1 MKHIAL
7 AVAAVS
13 LVLVGCN
20 GSADAPADE
29 TKAAGGARGPAPKTR
44 YDLANGCFVLK
55 PDTLATFTG
64 ASGEG
69 YAATASAS
77 AALRFYMKPTALGSY
92 MFHAADGTLLS
103 VAAGA
108 PPLGEDTVAAG
119 TEPGLAADWTVD
131 NVAKGRYTIVS
142 LANGKSLALGEGK
155 ALVLADAPALFEFLP
170 SANCTAFP
178 EMPTGI
184 AADTYKGKAGAPVIG
199 FAEVHAHMA
208 MGSEMSDGSGNVGP
222 SAGGVMYGHAVNRY
236 GVSKA
241 LENCSGPHGDNGE
254 LSPEWL
260 ILDGGD
266 AEHAQHDTQ
275 GWPSFI
281 DWPQRDSQLHQQM
294 YWRWVERAY
303 KAGLRVMTVHGTN
316 IEALCDVAK
325 NTGNDK
331 DADLQD
337 TDCTD
342 MGVGVKQVQ
351 YLYDMEQYIDAQ
363 AGGPGKGWFR
373 IVRDPGEAR
382 AVIADGKLAVVPGL
396 EFSNMF
402 GCKVE
407 FLPDGTELPGCTKEQ
422 IDSGIERVWD
432 LGVRQV
438 ITFHDVDSA
447 LGGAGIFS
455 SVLNLIN
462 FAATHAFWKTYPCPD
477 GGEGPTY
484 FYDAG
489 AEMESAPLTGNGD
502 PISQALIDN
511 FQGTLPV
518 YGSGRQC
525 NARGT
530 TELGHYALDQ
540 LMKKGFVLDIDH
552 AELSI
557 KQDMLDKGKALTPN
571 YPMLSAH
578 GGHGG
583 ISMAQARQIL
593 EQGGLIYPSGK
604 NGQGY
609 KQYLERIK
617 AIWPAGRP
625 LAMGY
630 GADANGLANQF
641 TVRSAGFT
649 PVQYPFTLFQGAG
662 WGPQF
667 AAAGIKP
674 LKVEMLTIPESGK
687 YWNADE
693 VGAAHYGMFAD
704 MVEQVRIEGGEEAT
718 SALYNSAEAYLRMW
732 EQTLAASAD
741 ARN

>member
-1 MKHIAL
+1 MKIQGVVL
-7 AVAAVS
+7 S
-13 LVLVGCN
+13 LVVATLVGC
-20 GSADAPADE
+20 GQAQEDP
-29 TKAAGGARGPAPKTR
+29 TKAANGSKGPPARTR
-44 YDLANGCFVLK
+44 FDLANGCFALK
-55 PDTLATFTG
+55 PADG
-64 ASGEG
+64 ARFAAVSGEG
-69 YAATASAS
+69 YAATATSDG
-77 AALRFYMKPTALGSY
+77 AARFFMKATDLGSY
-92 MFHAADGTLLS
+92 MFYAQDGTLMS
-103 VAAGA
+103 VSAGTAPLTSDAVVAGA
-108 PPLGEDTVAAG
+108 
-119 TEPGLAADWTVD
+119 EPGPDADWTVD
-131 NVAKGRYTIVS
+131 TTSKGVFTITS
-142 LANGKSLALGEGK
+142 LANGKALAVGEDDT
-155 ALVLADAPALFEFLP
+155 LVLADAPAAFEFLRI
-170 SANCTAFP
+170 AGCKEFP

-184 AADTYKGKAGAPVIG
+184 DGEAFKQAAGAPVIG

-208 MGSEMSDGSGNVGP
+208 MGSEMSDGSGDVGP
-222 SAGGVMYGHAVNRY
+222 SAGGVMYGQAVNRY
-236 GVSKA
+236 GVSHA
-241 LENCSGPHGDNGE
+241 LGNCSQLHGDNGSM
-254 LSPEWL
+254 SPEWL
-260 ILDGGD
+260 ILDGG
-266 AEHAQHDTQ
+266 ESPPEHDTL
-275 GWPSFI
+275 GWPTFV

-325 NTGNDK
+325 NSGNDK

-351 YLYDMEQYIDAQ
+351 YLYDMEEYIDAQ
-363 AGGPGKGWFR
+363 NGGPGKGWFR
-373 IVRDPGEAR
+373 IARDPAEAR
-382 AVIADGKLAVVPGL
+382 AFIADGKLAVIPGL

-422 IDSGIERVWD
+422 IDSEIERVWD

-447 LGGAGIFS
+447 LGGTGIFS
-455 SVLNLIN
+455 SVLNYIGFLG
-462 FAATHAFWKTYPCPD
+462 THGFWKTYPCPD

-484 FYDAG
+484 FADYYAG

-502 PISQALIDN
+502 PISTAVIENL
-511 FQGTLPV
+511 QGPLPV
-518 YGSGRQC
+518 YGAGRQC
-525 NARGT
+525 NARGL
-530 TELGHYALDQ
+530 TELGEYALTQ
-540 LMKKGFVLDIDH
+540 MMKKGFVLDIDH
-552 AELSI
+552 APLII
-557 KQDMLDKGKALTPN
+557 KQAMLDMGAQHAPA

-583 ISMAQARQIL
+583 IQLSQARQML

-604 NGQGY
+604 NGEDY
-609 KQYLERIK
+609 KWYLDRVKE
-617 AIWPAGRP
+617 IWPSDRP

-649 PVQYPFTLFQGAG
+649 PVEYPFTLFQGEG

-687 YWNADE
+687 FWNADE
-693 VGAAHYGMFAD
+693 VGGANYGMFAD

-718 SALYNSAEAYLRMW
+718 TALFNSAEAYLRMW
-732 EQTLAASAD
+732 EQTQAAAASA
-741 ARN
+741 RGQ

>member
-1 MKHIAL
+1 MKTQGVIL
-7 AVAAVS
+7 S
-13 LVLVGCN
+13 LVIATLVGC
-20 GSADAPADE
+20 GQAQEDP
-29 TKAAGGARGPAPKTR
+29 TKAAGGGKGPPPKTR
-44 YDLANGCFVLK
+44 YDLANGCFALK
-55 PDTLATFTG
+55 AAEGGFAGVSG
-64 ASGEG
+64 AG
-69 YAATASAS
+69 YAATASSNDAV
-77 AALRFYMKPTALGSY
+77 RFFMKATDLGSY
-92 MFHAADGTLLS
+92 MFYAQDATLLAVS
-103 VAAGA
+103 
-108 PPLGEDTVAAG
+108 AG
-119 TEPGLAADWTVD
+119 TAPVTTATVVQGAEPGPAADWTVD
-131 NVAKGRYTIVS
+131 TTSKGVFTITS
-142 LANGKSLALGEGK
+142 LANGKALAVGDDG
-155 ALVLADAPALFEFLP
+155 ALVLADAPAGFEFLR
-170 SANCTAFP
+170 ATGCTEFP

-184 AADTYKGKAGAPVIG
+184 AAATFKQAPGAPVIG

-236 GVSKA
+236 GVSHA
-241 LENCSGPHGDNGE
+241 LGDCAQLHGDNGS

-266 AEHAQHDTQ
+266 SANAEHDTV
-275 GWPSFI
+275 GWPTFV

-325 NTGNDK
+325 NSGNDK

-351 YLYDMEQYIDAQ
+351 YLYDMEEYIDAQ
-363 AGGPGKGWFR
+363 NGGPGKGWFR
-373 IVRDPGEAR
+373 IARDPAEAR
-382 AVIADGKLAVVPGL
+382 AFIADGKLAVIPGL

-422 IDSGIERVWD
+422 IDSEIERVWD

-447 LGGAGIFS
+447 LGGTGIFS
-455 SVLNLIN
+455 SVLNYIGFLG
-462 FAATHAFWKTYPCPD
+462 THAFWKTYPCPD

-484 FYDAG
+484 FADYYAG

-502 PISQALIDN
+502 PLSAAVIENL
-511 FQGTLPV
+511 QGPLPV
-518 YGSGRQC
+518 YGAGRQC
-525 NARGT
+525 NARGL
-530 TELGHYALDQ
+530 TELGQYALTQ
-540 LMKKGFVLDIDH
+540 MMKKGFVLDIDH
-552 AELSI
+552 APLII
-557 KQDMLDKGKALTPN
+557 KQAMLEMGAERTPA
-571 YPMLSAH
+571 YPTLSAH

-583 ISMAQARQIL
+583 ILLEQAREML
-593 EQGGLIYPSGK
+593 KQGGLIYPSGK
-604 NGQGY
+604 NGEDY
-609 KQYLERIK
+609 KWYLDEVK
-617 AIWPAGRP
+617 AIWPADRP

-649 PVQYPFTLFQGAG
+649 PVEYPFTLFQGEG

-667 AAAGIKP
+667 AAAGIEP

-687 YWNADE
+687 FWNADE
-693 VGAAHYGMFAD
+693 VGGANYGMFAD

-718 SALYNSAEAYLRMW
+718 TALFNSAEAYLRMW
-732 EQTLAASAD
+732 EQTQAASAN
-741 ARN
+741 ARTK